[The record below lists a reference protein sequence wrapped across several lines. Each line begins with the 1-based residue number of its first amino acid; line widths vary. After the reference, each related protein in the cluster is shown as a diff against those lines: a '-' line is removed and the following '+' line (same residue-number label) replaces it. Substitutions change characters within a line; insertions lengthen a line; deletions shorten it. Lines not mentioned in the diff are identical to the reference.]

1 MIDTQSQLRRPL
13 GEQQRVRRDAE
24 RSLRERVVETI
35 DSARSQREVANQ
47 LHIAPQTLSD
57 WTRRQS
63 LATPRSDE
71 VVPRGRPPLTVDPIN
86 TTKVVE
92 VLDSHGRALGLPAL
106 KSLFKDVP
114 RTRLEKLRDQWRH
127 DRKVPTCRLRWFTP
141 GTVWSTDFTQPPE
154 PIDGFFD
161 HVLIVRD
168 LASRCTLLAA
178 PCDRQCAE
186 EVVFHFTRLFKQYGP
201 PLVLKSDN
209 GSPFIAESTRDCC
222 RAHRVVNLLS
232 PPLTPSYNG
241 SIEATGGAL
250 KARAAEI
257 IRINGCDTWTSD
269 ILEAS
274 RVAANTLNRP
284 WGPSGPTPEER
295 WHARPAITAAQR
307 DALATLIAQKN
318 TDITQSI
325 QRERRAK
332 ALADELTDTGF
343 ALSANDRAT
352 VARVAI
358 RQALVELGHL
368 QIRRPSIMSTECNV
382 ALSGN

>member
-1 MIDTQSQLRRPL
+1 MIDTQSQLQRPL
-13 GEQQRVRRDAE
+13 GDQQNARRDAE
-24 RSLRERVVETI
+24 HSLRERVVETI
-35 DSARSQREVANQ
+35 DSARSQREVADE
-47 LHIAPQTLSD
+47 LHIAPQTISD
-57 WTRRQS
+57 WMR
-63 LATPRSDE
+63 RSDE
-71 VVPRGRPPLTVDPIN
+71 VVPRGRPPLAVDPIN
-86 TTKVVE
+86 TTKIVE
-92 VLDSHGRALGLPAL
+92 VLDSHGRALGVPAL
-106 KSLFKDVP
+106 KNLFKDVP
-114 RTRLEKLRDQWRH
+114 RTRLEQLREQWRH
-127 DRKVPTCRLRWFTP
+127 DRNVPTCRLRWFTP
-141 GTVWSTDFTQPPE
+141 GAVWSTDFTQPPE

-209 GSPFIAESTRDCC
+209 GSPFIAESTRECC
-222 RAHRVVNLLS
+222 RRHQVVNLLS

-241 SIEATGGAL
+241 SVEATGGAL
-250 KARAAEI
+250 KARAAQLAVAD
-257 IRINGCDTWTSD
+257 GCDTWSSD

-284 WGPSGPTPEER
+284 WGRSGPTPDER
-295 WHARPAITAAQR
+295 WHARAAITADQR

-332 ALADELTDTGF
+332 ALADQLT
-343 ALSANDRAT
+343 ANDRAT